1 MPKYKVSYS
10 EHRYMEIDIEANTPE
25 EAGKMVSDGN
35 VDFDGA
41 YERDTEIAS
50 VNSVEEIEP

>member
-1 MPKYKVSYS
+1 
-10 EHRYMEIDIEANTPE
+10 MEIDIEANTPE
-25 EAGKMVSDGN
+25 EAEKMVSDGN

-41 YERDTEIAS
+41 YERDAEIAS